1 MHKHPSL
8 GIISRTCSCTHKNK
22 ILISISFESSRSS
35 ITGSHGRRNFRRS
48 RRNPVPVPIK
58 LPSTKAPATTLR
70 TTGKMT
76 ASSGFRNTQG
86 VSDIYSFSKRKTSKS
101 TPSNANIPQG
111 TALKVKTTALIKEND
126 NTSRNNS
133 VNITRPAP
141 SEASNVKISGNDN
154 IANYSGQYKGQSH
167 NKTWVRFLRTISEV
181 SMSTH

>member
-8 GIISRTCSCTHKNK
+8 GIISRTCSCIHKNK
-22 ILISISFESSRSS
+22 IPISICFESFSS
-35 ITGSHGRRNFRRS
+35 FFGRHGRRNFRRL

-154 IANYSGQYKGQSH
+154 IANYSGKYKGQSH